1 MPSQTIYP
9 NSMDFQIK
17 YNDPP
22 ALGEGWCP
30 LPGYILSVDYSAWHT
45 ADA

>member
-17 YNDPP
+17 YNDPL
-22 ALGEGWCP
+22 ALGEGMVSSSW
-30 LPGYILSVDYSAWHT
+30 LYT
-45 ADA
+45 